1 MLRSGPFSGMRD
13 NIRALGQYA
22 TQPTAEGGA
31 GLSEADATQRVQAF
45 FQSLEAFDLVLYN
58 AVREY
63 KLQQQKA
70 DKQSGNDDDEDAV
83 VVIDPAVGLDKT
95 AAAEKLQ
102 VAVQKLDQLIAT
114 VPADVLSKSEQ
125 VLAKV
130 MGKRV

>member
-1 MLRSGPFSGMRD
+1 MRD

-22 TQPTAEGGA
+22 TQPAAEGGA
-31 GLSEADATQRVQAF
+31 GLSEAEATQRVQAF

-63 KLQQQKA
+63 KLQQQQA
-70 DKQSGNDDDEDAV
+70 DKQSGKDEDEDAV
-83 VVIDPAVGLDKT
+83 VIVDPAVGLDKT

-114 VPADVLSKSEQ
+114 VPADVRTKSEQ